1 MTQNTRKRLNL
12 SHTDYIPAT
21 PGKNYLPALGAIGQR
36 SIISGLKEKKFQKWR
51 EIDKPDFTKVI
62 NLCVSKDTIKKVKRQ
77 HTEYEKIF
85 VSPICKMGL
94 VPE

>member
-1 MTQNTRKRLNL
+1 MKQNVRKRLNL

-21 PGKNYLPALGAIGQR
+21 PGKNNLPALGAIGQR
-36 SIISGLKEKKFQKWR
+36 SIISGLKEKKFQKWIK
-51 EIDKPDFTKVI
+51 IDKPDFTKVI

-77 HTEYEKIF
+77 HIEWEKIF
-85 VSPICKMGL
+85 VSPACKMGL

>member
-1 MTQNTRKRLNL
+1 MTQNVRKRLNL

-21 PGKNYLPALGAIGQR
+21 PGKNNLPALGAIGQR
-36 SIISGLKEKKFQKWR
+36 SIISGLKEKKFQKWIK
-51 EIDKPDFTKVI
+51 IDKPDFTKVI

-77 HTEYEKIF
+77 HIEWEKIF
-85 VSPICKMGL
+85 VSPTSKMGL